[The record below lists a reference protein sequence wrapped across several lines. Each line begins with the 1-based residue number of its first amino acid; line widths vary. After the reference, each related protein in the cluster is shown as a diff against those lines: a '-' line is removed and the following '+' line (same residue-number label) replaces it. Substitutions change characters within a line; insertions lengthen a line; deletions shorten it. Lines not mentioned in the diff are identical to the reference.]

1 MSANVANQQTN
12 DTTKKTP
19 VKRVSLKQRK
29 DNLEKAYKLLDTEF
43 RNCSLRDKERR
54 SELSARLKELEK
66 EEKILANQEK
76 KARESFQ
83 AAASLYEYNGIY
95 ENENYLV
102 LGVLTFQDAKDTD
115 FQFRS
120 ESEFKQFREWYY
132 ELYKDVL
139 GLLHPKLLMKNFVDT
154 QKELGREFNGD
165 KWVEKEEDEEADKA
179 NKSFS

>member
-29 DNLEKAYKLLDTEF
+29 DNLEKAYELLDTEF

-76 KARESFQ
+76 KSQR
-83 AAASLYEYNGIY
+83 
-95 ENENYLV
+95 
-102 LGVLTFQDAKDTD
+102 K
-115 FQFRS
+115 
-120 ESEFKQFREWYY
+120 
-132 ELYKDVL
+132 
-139 GLLHPKLLMKNFVDT
+139 
-154 QKELGREFNGD
+154 
-165 KWVEKEEDEEADKA
+165 
-179 NKSFS
+179 FSSCCFIIRI